1 MITAASEAADAVGA
15 LSAGCI
21 AWVRLAGDPVV
32 QRILL
37 IDAPAALGWAR
48 WRELEE
54 RHALGLIRAAMQGAR
69 DEGLVRP
76 DLVDSFAHMLLAA
89 ISEMAL
95 LVARAD
101 AQAMQSSTVA
111 VGELV
116 RRLSTGR
123 RPSVPPFRR
132 PGQRA
137 CASRPA
143 GSSAG
148 KSPRSGLRMTNW
160 SSGA

>member
-1 MITAASEAADAVGA
+1 VITAASEAADAVGA

-37 IDAPAALGWAR
+37 IDAPAVLGWAR

-101 AQAMQSSTVA
+101 AQIAAMQSSTVA

-116 RRLSTGR
+116 RRLLG
-123 RPSVPPFRR
+123 
-132 PGQRA
+132 
-137 CASRPA
+137 
-143 GSSAG
+143 
-148 KSPRSGLRMTNW
+148 
-160 SSGA
+160 